1 MVIPD
6 KETHGIIGAR
16 RSVGDASR
24 TTAAVSMH
32 SLVNMIPGQVS
43 AVHRGLLNVGLRL
56 RVGERTDLR
65 VRWLLAANITSE
77 LVPGVSVNAII
88 PAEAVHL
95 ESGYFRLGKR
105 RWNRWIGRITFVE
118 TLQDRRVVSVKLH
131 NDPVTLKCCG
141 SMTGLNWV
149 PQVWDTVNIV
159 VDPTKIS
166 LDTGLKIDDAPN
178 VSHDRE
184 TFHPFRDARVWMRA
198 QVTAVGEAPE
208 GRFLSLLIGTARVS
222 VFIDREQDGF
232 GRWNSGMTLDIHVGR
247 YDAWLKPCSSDG
259 APVLCGVL
267 YLDSHCI
274 AVTR

>member
-6 KETHGIIGAR
+6 NETHASIGAQ
-16 RSVGDASR
+16 RSVGDASE
-24 TTAAVSMH
+24 TTAALSMH

-43 AVHRGLLNVGLRL
+43 AIHRGLLNVGIRV

-65 VRWLLAANITSE
+65 VRWPLAANVKAE
-77 LVPGVSVNAII
+77 LEPGLSVKVVI

-118 TLQDRRVVSVKLH
+118 TLQDRWVVSVKIH

-141 SMTGLNWV
+141 TMTGLNWV
-149 PQVWDTVNIV
+149 PQVWDTVNII

-166 LDTGLKIDDAPN
+166 LDTGLNIDDAPN

-184 TFHPFRDARVWMRA
+184 TFDPFRDARVWMRA
-198 QVTAVGEAPE
+198 QVTEIGEASE
-208 GRFLSLLIGTARVS
+208 GKFLSLLIGTARVS
-222 VFIDREQDGF
+222 VFIGWEDDSFDR
-232 GRWNSGMTLDIHVGR
+232 WSSGMTLDIHVGR
-247 YDAWLKPCSSDG
+247 YDAWLKPAGGDRAS
-259 APVLCGVL
+259 VLCGLL
-267 YLDSHCI
+267 YLDSQSI
-274 AVTR
+274 TATR